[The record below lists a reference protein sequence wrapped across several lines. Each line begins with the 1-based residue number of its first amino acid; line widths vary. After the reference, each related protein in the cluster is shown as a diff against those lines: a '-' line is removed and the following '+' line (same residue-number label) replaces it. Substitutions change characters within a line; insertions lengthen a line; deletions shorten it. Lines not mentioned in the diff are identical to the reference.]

1 MNNELN
7 RYYIKI
13 RAILEI
19 DPKTT
24 HEEFVTAFGHNASSY
39 TTVTR
44 WAKYFHQRR
53 DVNDHPR
60 SVSPVS

>member
-19 DPKTT
+19 DSKIVDKQLAKATLRT
-24 HEEFVTAFGHNASSY
+24 NALSY
-39 TTVTR
+39 
-44 WAKYFHQRR
+44 
-53 DVNDHPR
+53 
-60 SVSPVS
+60 